1 MGKVRWVVLILAL
14 CVLCYAGF
22 RLFTIYSG
30 YRAADQEYSSL
41 AETFTKNLTTGESAA
56 SKVVTPHQA
65 ATDTAT
71 SVTSQPESE
80 TTESRMEF
88 VTEPLA
94 VMTPKPSSSTGTGL
108 IEDAKVP
115 LAVDW
120 EQLRAVNPDV
130 VGWIYVEGID
140 GINYPILQGE
150 NNEYYLKHS
159 FQKQELSS
167 GSIFEDFHNSADFT
181 DPNTIVYGH
190 NMKNGSMFGKLK
202 DFLDQAVYDA
212 DPWFWIL
219 TPQGN
224 YRYHIFSVFKTK
236 VNSDTYTL
244 YERNGPEFLE
254 WEEQMQ
260 EQSAV
265 KNEVPLSESDKTV
278 VLSTC
283 TSDNEYRCVVI
294 GKCVSSDRPVQHQAT
309 GLTTVG
315 NQ

>member
-1 MGKVRWVVLILAL
+1 MSKVRWFVLVLAL
-14 CVLCYAGF
+14 CVFCYAGY
-22 RLFTIYSG
+22 RLYTIYSG

-41 AETFTKNLTTGESAA
+41 AQSFTKNLTTGESAA
-56 SKVVTPHQA
+56 PAAVSVHQPAADTEASK
-65 ATDTAT
+65 
-71 SVTSQPESE
+71 PESE
-80 TTESRMEF
+80 PTESHMEF
-88 VTEPLA
+88 ATEPLVVQA
-94 VMTPKPSSSTGTGL
+94 PKSSPSTGKGL

-120 EQLRAVNPDV
+120 KELRAANPDV

-140 GINYPILQGE
+140 GINYPILQGKD
-150 NNEYYLKHS
+150 NEYYLKHS
-159 FQKQELSS
+159 FQQQDLSS

-202 DFLDQAVYDA
+202 DLLDQAAYDA
-212 DPWFWIL
+212 HPWFWIL
-219 TPQGN
+219 TPEGN

-236 VNSDTYTL
+236 ANSDTYTL

-260 EQSAV
+260 EQSV
-265 KNEVPLSESDKTV
+265 VQNEVPLSESDKTV

-283 TSDNEYRCVVI
+283 TSDSEYRCVVI
-294 GKCVSSDRPVQHQAT
+294 GKCVSSDRPVNHQAA
-309 GLTTVG
+309 GLTTVRDQG
-315 NQ
+315 I